1 MRVCPVPVGVQGRV
15 GAEDGEEYLTFVGLG
30 AGQRESDRWPVQ
42 GGDQM

>member
-1 MRVCPVPVGVQGRV
+1 MRVCPVPVGVQGWV
-15 GAEDGEEYLTFVGLG
+15 GAEDDLTFVGLG